1 MRKIG
6 QIIIASIVAII
17 LIPGAITAIA
27 GNNMELDKYEFTDNK
42 THKSTEEEQ
51 LSQERLIGIVA
62 KEIPIKHHEEA
73 IKSQV
78 VIARSYIA
86 LGKGQEKACMTVDEM
101 KEIWGSDYKKNYTK
115 IQKAVEDTK
124 NLILTY
130 NNEPIQAV
138 YHMQSAGIT
147 QDPMEVLGLE
157 IPYIE
162 SVESSWDEKS
172 TDLLREKTYSQE
184 DISNK
189 VNQKWGDSILEPY
202 DLEAQIQIIE
212 RTRGGYVKSIQVGSI
227 LMSGEE
233 FKNTLGLRSSCF
245 MIEYQGRHVRIIT
258 KGLGHGVGLSQYGA
272 NEMAKEG
279 KDYKEILKYYFP
291 KADVNYLK

>member
-1 MRKIG
+1 MKKLG

-17 LIPGAITAIA
+17 LIPGAITAVV
-27 GNNMELDKYEFTDNK
+27 GNNMELDKYELLDEK
-42 THKSTEEEQ
+42 KQESIEGEQ

-62 KEIPIKHHEEA
+62 KEIPIEHHEEA

-78 VIARSYIA
+78 VMARSYIA
-86 LGKGQEKACMTVDEM
+86 LGKGQEKAYMTIDEM
-101 KEIWGSDYKKNYTK
+101 KEIWGNNYRKNYTK

-162 SVESSWDEKS
+162 SVESRWDEKS
-172 TDLLREKTYSQE
+172 IDLLKEKTYSQE
-184 DISNK
+184 DISNR
-189 VNQKWGDSILEPY
+189 VNQKLGEPILEAY

-212 RTRGGYVKSIQVGSI
+212 RTKGGYVKSIQVGSK

-245 MIEYQGRHVRIIT
+245 MIEYQGKQVRIIS

-279 KDYKEILKYYFP
+279 KDYKEILKHYFP
-291 KADVNYLK
+291 KADINYQK